1 MNNNS
6 TRTVNTPNQIPS
18 LKAPELLEDLSWMPI
33 FRLSLSSK
41 ELFHSNF
48 LEFLWRS
55 DSSAF
60 IRMIRNLLN
69 DQGVLP
75 DSHEYFL
82 DREKENFD
90 ICIYHLEDDLNPRGR
105 KKAKDAPNEKPPQ
118 RVVYDLIIENK
129 VKSIPYREQLK
140 KYVER
145 IERKKRKDDH
155 WKTRYL
161 LLSLAES
168 FPDKSEKGEVVV
180 SFEIKKGK
188 RDFPIVA
195 AWKIVNYLTLRDEI
209 RNGWNDSEG
218 SSYISDYCDF
228 IYRLH
233 YLQQAI
239 LSSILDQNADEP
251 LFKDYDLYKEHR
263 LHDLYVKLRCT
274 KFMMH
279 LKDRLGSVRVNLLP
293 ANEVRKQTEPGVYL
307 NVNVFNGV
315 GQVGALVWDGGK
327 TGMRDLYEVIV
338 QGEQF
343 RHGIGQ
349 NPSSSKEKDWDRLNE
364 MWDRLNKDP
373 NSLSFSY
380 LHNILDMTDPDIIPE
395 NANKK
400 EKKGRPYDAYDSGYI
415 YRYIPCGDWKAL
427 TLLENMSKDIEEIA
441 KKLNVIPSPIPKNET

>member
-1 MNNNS
+1 MN
-6 TRTVNTPNQIPS
+6 TYINTPRRDYTPEQITS
-18 LKAPELLEDLSWMPI
+18 LPAPELLKDLSGMPI

-48 LEFLWRS
+48 LEFLWMS
-55 DSSAF
+55 DQSAF
-60 IRMIRNLLN
+60 IQMIRNLLG
-69 DQGVLP
+69 DDEALP
-75 DSHEYFL
+75 ELPNGNVYFL

-90 ICIYHLEDDLNPRGR
+90 ICIYHLVDDLKPRGR
-105 KKAKDAPNEKPPQ
+105 KRVFLDPNEKPK

-129 VKSIPYREQLK
+129 VKSIPYREQLL

-145 IERKKRKDDH
+145 VEQKRRKDDNCVP
-155 WKTRYL
+155 RYL

-168 FPDKSEKGEVVV
+168 FPDKNNDGSVMVHYKV
-180 SFEIKKGK
+180 KKGK
-188 RDFPIVA
+188 KLKEGDA
-195 AWKIVNYLTLRDEI
+195 TWKTVNYLTLRDEI
-209 RNGWNDSEG
+209 RKGWKDPEG
-218 SSYISDYCDF
+218 SSYIADYCDF

-233 YLQQAI
+233 YLQRAI
-239 LSSILDQNADEP
+239 LSTILEQNVDEP
-251 LFKDYDLYKEHR
+251 LFKDYNKYKECR

-279 LKDRLGSVRVNLLP
+279 LKDNLGSVRVKLLP

-327 TGMRDLYEVIV
+327 TGMCDLYEVIV

-373 NSLSFSY
+373 DSLSYSY
-380 LHNILDMTDPDIIPE
+380 LHNILDKTDPDIIPE
-395 NANKK
+395 SANKK
-400 EKKGRPYDAYDSGYI
+400 EKVDRPYDAYDSGYI
-415 YRYIPCGDWKAL
+415 YRYIPCGDWNAL
-427 TLLENMSKDIEEIA
+427 TLLENMSKDVEEIA
-441 KKLNVIPSPIPKNET
+441 KKLNVIL